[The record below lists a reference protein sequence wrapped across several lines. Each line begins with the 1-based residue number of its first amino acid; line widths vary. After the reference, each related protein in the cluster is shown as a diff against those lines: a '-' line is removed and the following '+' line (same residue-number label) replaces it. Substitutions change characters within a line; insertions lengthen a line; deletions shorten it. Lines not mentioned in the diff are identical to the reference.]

1 MINIRLFIQKDA
13 LTGNKYS
20 RQIFWKGY
28 NSSMP
33 TKTKKS
39 EPIISE
45 PVFESS
51 PEPVYTGDTVT
62 FKSSHFYSLLVVLA
76 FAVGTLVGFV
86 IWGGDDMAAAAIAAN
101 AQNNAQNAAGNV
113 PQAAPPAGDVI
124 TAPTEPTFVRYDIPV
139 EGFPSHGPEDAP
151 ITIVE
156 FSDFQCPFC
165 RRFHDETYQ
174 ALLEAYPGQIRF
186 VYRNLPLTSIHPDA
200 MPAAVASLC
209 ANDQGKY
216 WEYHEKL
223 FSSETLDEPTYIQ
236 YATDLGLDVDTFT
249 ACLSDGSHDEFIQ
262 QDMDFAINLGVQS
275 TPTFFVNGLAI
286 VGAQPLSKFTQLI
299 DQDLA
304 GEIPE

>member
-1 MINIRLFIQKDA
+1 MA
-13 LTGNKYS
+13 
-20 RQIFWKGY
+20 
-28 NSSMP
+28 
-33 TKTKKS
+33 TKTKKTQEIT
-39 EPIISE
+39 EPIFDEKLEGMIE
-45 PVFESS
+45 PTNVE
-51 PEPVYTGDTVT
+51 EDTIT
-62 FKSSHFYSLLVVLA
+62 FKRSHFYSVLVLLA
-76 FAVGTLVGFV
+76 FAVGILTGVAWERYNTV
-86 IWGGDDMAAAAIAAN
+86 QTVAANPTAAAP
-101 AQNNAQNAAGNV
+101 NNNNV
-113 PQAAPPAGDVI
+113 APAAGDVI
-124 TAPTEPTFVRYDIPV
+124 TAPTEPSFVRYDIPV
-139 EGFPSHGPEDAP
+139 EGYPSHGPEDAP

-174 ALLEAYPGQIRF
+174 ALLDAYPGQIRF

-216 WEYHEKL
+216 WEFHEKL

-236 YATDLGLDVDTFT
+236 YATDLELDVDTFT

-262 QDMDFAINLGVQS
+262 QDMDFAINLGIQS

-286 VGAQPLSKFTQLI
+286 VGAQPLTNFTRLI

>member
-1 MINIRLFIQKDA
+1 MA
-13 LTGNKYS
+13 
-20 RQIFWKGY
+20 
-28 NSSMP
+28 
-33 TKTKKS
+33 TKTKKP
-39 EPIISE
+39 ET
-45 PVFESS
+45 S
-51 PEPVYTGDTVT
+51 PEPIFDEKLEGMIEPNNAEEDTIT
-62 FKSSHFYSLLVVLA
+62 FKRSHFYSVLVVLA
-76 FAVGTLVGFV
+76 FAVGILTGVAWERYNTAQTV
-86 IWGGDDMAAAAIAAN
+86 AANPPAAAP
-101 AQNNAQNAAGNV
+101 NNNNV
-113 PQAAPPAGDVI
+113 APAAGDVI
-124 TAPTEPTFVRYDIPV
+124 TAPTEPSFVRYDIPV
-139 EGFPSHGPEDAP
+139 EGYPSHGPEDAP

-174 ALLEAYPGQIRF
+174 ALLDAYPGQIRF

-236 YATDLGLDVDTFT
+236 YATDLELDMDTFT

-262 QDMDFAINLGVQS
+262 QDMDFAINLGIQS

-286 VGAQPLSKFTQLI
+286 VGAQPLTNFTRLI